1 MNKLIKEFLS
11 LAKNDEPLT
20 LKDLMSE
27 EETTSWEVMVKAMDS
42 IDILHVGRDLEKVS
56 KMFILNREQ
65 QLFLLA
71 YVKLLEMMI
80 GRAKDAGA
88 DKVIDSIST
97 NSGPS
102 MNDSY
107 SGSMFG

>member
-1 MNKLIKEFLS
+1 M
-11 LAKNDEPLT
+11 
-20 LKDLMSE
+20 
-27 EETTSWEVMVKAMDS
+27 
-42 IDILHVGRDLEKVS
+42 DLEIVS
-56 KMFILNREQ
+56 NMFKIKIEQ
-65 QLFLLA
+65 HVFLLD